1 MAMFDLEL
9 LKSFVSVV
17 DAGGFTRAGERVH
30 RTQST
35 VSQQVRKLEEAVG
48 RPLLRR
54 QRAGKSVMPTEEGEI
69 LLTYA
74 RRLLA
79 IAAEARD
86 VLARPEPMAV
96 VRLGVPEDFAG
107 RRLTDL
113 LAGFGREHPHIR
125 LDMTSGLSADLQSAV
140 DAGEI
145 DLALVKRDPGAGRSL
160 AHWPDRLVW
169 VAGQDADLSQDPVPL
184 AVFPQRCLYRARAI
198 HALER
203 AGRRWRIAYASQ
215 GLIGIQAAVSS
226 GLGISILSIDAV
238 LPDHRLL
245 GEAEGF
251 AEPGPTELALVAGGG
266 RLPAM
271 AKTVADYL
279 ETALDDGGLGT
290 SSVGQLAGKSSA
302 TGKVRGKG
310 RAKTGR
316 VAA

>member
-1 MAMFDLEL
+1 MFDLEL

-35 VSQQVRKLEEAVG
+35 VSQQIRKLEEAVG

-54 QRAGKSVMPTEEGEI
+54 QRAGKGVMPTEEGEV

-113 LAGFGREHPHIR
+113 LAGFARQHPHIR

-169 VAGQDADLSQDPVPL
+169 VAGKDADLSQDPVPL

-226 GLGISILSIDAV
+226 GLGISILSIDAI

-251 AEPGPTELALVAGGG
+251 AEPGPTELALVAGGS
-266 RLPAM
+266 RLPTM
-271 AKTVADYL
+271 TKTVADYL
-279 ETALDDGGLGT
+279 ETALDGGGLGT
-290 SSVGQLAGKSSA
+290 NSVGQA
-302 TGKVRGKG
+302 TEKGQATSKVRGK
-310 RAKTGR
+310 RSNRTGK
-316 VAA
+316 AAA